1 MALNESTN
9 LAVVACDQETNVSSG
24 WEREIRSRWSHHQF
38 VSLMAAILRSYV
50 EDVTK
55 DTKLT
60 EGINSDVLKLECVR
74 ITC

>member
-1 MALNESTN
+1 
-9 LAVVACDQETNVSSG
+9 
-24 WEREIRSRWSHHQF
+24 
-38 VSLMAAILRSYV
+38 MAAIFRSYV